1 MPAGEAASR
10 ALVCAPQSR
19 PMPSGRTQGN
29 VARVYAWAGLP
40 GRTLSISISDS
51 CPPAD
56 NLLPRVLLICAPICP
71 KKDICPMVSNEPF
84 FHRRSK
90 DGAIDS
96 ICTRCYVT
104 VGTARNESEL
114 PEIEHNHTCDPYWLL
129 RWQQQSA

>member
-1 MPAGEAASR
+1 
-10 ALVCAPQSR
+10 
-19 PMPSGRTQGN
+19 
-29 VARVYAWAGLP
+29 
-40 GRTLSISISDS
+40 
-51 CPPAD
+51 
-56 NLLPRVLLICAPICP
+56 
-71 KKDICPMVSNEPF
+71 MVSNEPF

-114 PEIEHNHTCDPYWLL
+114 PEIEHNHARDPYWLL